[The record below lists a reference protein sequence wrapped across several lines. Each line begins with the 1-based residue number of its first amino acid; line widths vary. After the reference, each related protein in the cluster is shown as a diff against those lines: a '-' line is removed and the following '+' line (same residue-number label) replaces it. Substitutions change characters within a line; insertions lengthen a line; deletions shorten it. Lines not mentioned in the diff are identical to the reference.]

1 MTRTT
6 RVLCSIIVL
15 SGTAMAAAK
24 PHVIAFG
31 KSTQVRW
38 LAGADENT
46 PLELRVRAL
55 YVDGKLREF
64 TIGSPHE
71 ITERL
76 FVVRRAFR
84 VNDSLPDEAAQRWL
98 WQRGGWVLVD
108 RGTGRITPL
117 NLPEFDP
124 YRSVAG
130 WYRNYVAYCGVSDEN
145 QKLYA
150 MVIELGR
157 RKPVLKKELK
167 DAVLDDKPDSA
178 CQPPIWERQPAR
190 VSFEATGNEKATYFI
205 RGHSVDVVTDEEG
218 KEGSE

>member
-6 RVLCSIIVL
+6 HALCSIIVL
-15 SGTAMAAAK
+15 AGIAMAAAK
-24 PHVIAFG
+24 PHVITFG
-31 KSTQVRW
+31 KSAQVRW
-38 LAGADENT
+38 LAGVDENT
-46 PLELRVRAL
+46 PLEFKVRAL
-55 YVDGKLREF
+55 YVDGKLKEF
-64 TIGSPHE
+64 TIGSLHQ

-84 VNDSLPDEAAQRWL
+84 VNDSLPDDAAPRWL

-124 YRSVAG
+124 YRSVAS
-130 WYRNYVAYCGVSDEN
+130 WYRDYVAYCGVSDDN
-145 QKLYA
+145 QKLFA
-150 MVIELGR
+150 LVIELGR

-178 CQPPIWERQPAR
+178 CQQPIWQRQPAR
-190 VSFEATGNEKATYFI
+190 VSFEAATNEKAT
-205 RGHSVDVVTDEEG
+205 
-218 KEGSE
+218 

>member
-24 PHVIAFG
+24 PHVITFG
-31 KSTQVRW
+31 KSTQVKW

-64 TIGSPHE
+64 TIGGPHE

-84 VNDSLPDEAAQRWL
+84 VNDSLPDEGAPRWF
-98 WQRGGWVLVD
+98 WQRGGGALV
-108 RGTGRITPL
+108 GFATGRVTPP
-117 NLPEFDP
+117 NLPDFE
-124 YRSVAG
+124 SSAWAG
-130 WYRNYVAYCGVSDEN
+130 GVDC
-145 QKLYA
+145 Y
-150 MVIELGR
+150 LGR
-157 RKPVLKKELK
+157 
-167 DAVLDDKPDSA
+167 D
-178 CQPPIWERQPAR
+178 W
-190 VSFEATGNEKATYFI
+190 
-205 RGHSVDVVTDEEG
+205 RG
-218 KEGSE
+218 

>member
-24 PHVIAFG
+24 PHVITFG
-31 KSTQVRW
+31 KSTQVKW

-76 FVVRRAFR
+76 LVVRRAFR

-98 WQRGGWVLVD
+98 WQRGGWGLGDVVA
-108 RGTGRITPL
+108 GRMTPL
-117 NLPEFDP
+117 VMSLVGAH
-124 YRSVAG
+124 RSV
-130 WYRNYVAYCGVSDEN
+130 
-145 QKLYA
+145 
-150 MVIELGR
+150 
-157 RKPVLKKELK
+157 
-167 DAVLDDKPDSA
+167 
-178 CQPPIWERQPAR
+178 
-190 VSFEATGNEKATYFI
+190 
-205 RGHSVDVVTDEEG
+205 
-218 KEGSE
+218 

>member
-84 VNDSLPDEAAQRWL
+84 VNDSLLDEGAPRWL
-98 WQRGGWVLVD
+98 WQRGGGGPVERVPRRARSSAARRD
-108 RGTGRITPL
+108 RAL
-117 NLPEFDP
+117 
-124 YRSVAG
+124 
-130 WYRNYVAYCGVSDEN
+130 WYRP
-145 QKLYA
+145 
-150 MVIELGR
+150 GR
-157 RKPVLKKELK
+157 RR
-167 DAVLDDKPDSA
+167 
-178 CQPPIWERQPAR
+178 PPL
-190 VSFEATGNEKATYFI
+190 S
-205 RGHSVDVVTDEEG
+205 
-218 KEGSE
+218 

>member
-24 PHVIAFG
+24 PHVITFG
-31 KSTQVRW
+31 KSTQVKW

-84 VNDSLPDEAAQRWL
+84 VNDSLLDEGAPRWL
-98 WQRGGWVLVD
+98 WQRGGGGV
-108 RGTGRITPL
+108 GGRLDGRTTPL
-117 NLPEFDP
+117 NIPLI
-124 YRSVAG
+124 G
-130 WYRNYVAYCGVSDEN
+130 SDRPR
-145 QKLYA
+145 A
-150 MVIELGR
+150 
-157 RKPVLKKELK
+157 P
-167 DAVLDDKPDSA
+167 
-178 CQPPIWERQPAR
+178 
-190 VSFEATGNEKATYFI
+190 F
-205 RGHSVDVVTDEEG
+205 
-218 KEGSE
+218 

>member
-24 PHVIAFG
+24 PHVITFG
-31 KSTQVRW
+31 KSTQVKW

-98 WQRGGWVLVD
+98 WQRVGWVLVD
-108 RGTGRITPL
+108 RVTGRITPL

-190 VSFEATGNEKATYFI
+190 VSFEATGNEKATYLI